1 MSRVRLISMPWDQL
15 EHPPIQLAI
24 LQTVLERDGIDAE
37 VHCLGLDFLDHCIAL
52 TAEGP
57 PDERL
62 GVADY
67 DLVVELSR
75 DVGLGDWIF
84 TESTEDNDAGYVR
97 WLSEHPVAERDIE
110 IARRFRAL
118 VPSFL
123 DRWAETLTAA
133 APAVVG
139 FTTGADQTAASLA
152 LARRLKARRPDVRIV
167 FGGANCQGVMGAAL
181 HRAFPWVDAVVRG
194 EGERVLPGLV
204 KDLLA
209 GGPCR
214 PQPGLCYRD
223 GERSVAVPEGGD
235 PVALDDVP
243 VPRYDAY
250 FARLAAS
257 PAAAEI
263 RPRVTLLYESAR
275 GCWWGARSH
284 CTFCG
289 ISDQALAFRSKRPE
303 RVVQELLELTARY
316 DTPRVLVVD
325 YILDRRYFRE
335 VLPHL
340 RDAGAGLRM
349 FCETK
354 ANITKADVR
363 LLREAG
369 FVSIQAGVESLS
381 DPILKAM
388 RKGVTAFQNVRLIK
402 WCAEV
407 GVKLFWNVL
416 YGLPGE
422 PPEEYA
428 RMADVMR
435 SLVHLEPPRLVPLAL
450 DRFSPYHERPEAFG
464 LIPLGPRRDYE
475 FIHPTLDA
483 AHAPGARLHVRV
495 PPRRRARARDLRA
508 PPARGGRGVA
518 REQRDGVR
526 LATLSASPSRA
537 HGDRPPAGASGRR
550 VPARR
555 GGGGGVPGVRG
566 RRDAGPRGRRARR
579 GGLRSGRRGAPGF
592 SRRVRRRAS
601 RSP

>member
-1 MSRVRLISMPWDQL
+1 
-15 EHPPIQLAI
+15 
-24 LQTVLERDGIDAE
+24 
-37 VHCLGLDFLDHCIAL
+37 
-52 TAEGP
+52 
-57 PDERL
+57 
-62 GVADY
+62 
-67 DLVVELSR
+67 
-75 DVGLGDWIF
+75 
-84 TESTEDNDAGYVR
+84 
-97 WLSEHPVAERDIE
+97 
-110 IARRFRAL
+110 
-118 VPSFL
+118 
-123 DRWAETLTAA
+123 
-133 APAVVG
+133 
-139 FTTGADQTAASLA
+139 
-152 LARRLKARRPDVRIV
+152 
-167 FGGANCQGVMGAAL
+167 MGAAL

-204 KDLLA
+204 KDFLA

-214 PQPGLCYRD
+214 PQAGLCYRD

-235 PVALDDVP
+235 PVALDDTP
-243 VPRYDAY
+243 QPRYDAY
-250 FARLAAS
+250 FARLETS

-303 RVVQELLELTARY
+303 HVVQELLELTRRY
-316 DTPRVLVVD
+316 DTPQVLVVD

-381 DPILKAM
+381 DPILKSM
-388 RKGVTAFQNVRLIK
+388 RKGVTAFQNLRLLK
-402 WCAEV
+402 WCAEL
-407 GVKLFWNVL
+407 GVRLFWNIL

-428 RMADVMR
+428 RMADLMR

-464 LIPLGPRRDYE
+464 LIPLGPRRDYG
-475 FIHPTLDA
+475 FIHPGLDA
-483 AHAPGARLHVRV
+483 ETLQALAYTFEYRHADGREPAGV
-495 PPRRRARARDLRA
+495 RA
-508 PPARGGRGVA
+508 PRARGGRGLA

-526 LATLSASPSRA
+526 LAALPPAPARA
-537 HGDRPPAGASGRR
+537 HRDRPPAGAGGHR
-550 VPARR
+550 VPLRLRR
-555 GGGGGVPGVRG
+555 GGGVPGVRG
-566 RRDAGPRGRRARR
+566 RHDAGPDGRRAPR
-579 GGLRSGRRGAPGF
+579 GRLRSA
-592 SRRVRRRAS
+592 RRRAGGLP
-601 RSP
+601 R